1 MCSQGVIGYDSR
13 YGRKYSCRG
22 SISAEDPGSLMVLEN
37 FLNLHAGAK
46 STMTPV
52 CSLQMMIIIFE
63 LDAKVWA

>member
-22 SISAEDPGSLMVLEN
+22 SISAEDPGSLMVLEK

-52 CSLQMMIIIFE
+52 CR
-63 LDAKVWA
+63 